1 MEVNLKKIMIV
12 DDSTA
17 IRCILKTTLLGEYS
31 VIDAENGKDA
41 FEKAK
46 ENKIDL
52 FLLDVNM
59 PVMDGITLTRELR
72 SNPSYEKTPIIILT
86 TESREEQR
94 KQGKEAGANGWIIKP
109 CEPKALLNVLRTM
122 L

>member
-72 SNPSYEKTPIIILT
+72 SNPLYEKTPIIILT

-94 KQGKEAGANGWIIKP
+94 KHGKEAGANGWIIKP